1 MEKKKLK
8 GYGLSTV
15 KGKEIFNIQNFQN
28 NFLKTGRL
36 FRDATNIKKIFTA
49 WKSILLWIPLIFF
62 LGVEPG
68 YAIDA
73 TLQWSANTEPDLAG
87 YRVFC
92 REEGQYYN
100 YTNPSWEGTNTICT
114 IYDLDET
121 KAYYFVARAF
131 DIEELESGN
140 SNEVYLEAA
149 ITPYNKNPIAYADPD
164 LTSGIAPFTVTFDG
178 SGSYDPDGEIVSY
191 DWDFGDGTTDM
202 GERVSYTF
210 MDTGVYTVILTVAD
224 NQGATDSDTIRITA
238 GSSSLSTCVLDIQF
252 QQATLTSNITY
263 YTDRDYELTNI
274 PSEYIGL
281 DTVITPND
289 DRNLTDATGYLTF
302 EMPYDG
308 TVFVAFDSRAD
319 SLPDWMNGFIYT
331 GYNIYTSLSTQPHL
345 KVYSKSYSE
354 GDCINF
360 GANKAP
366 GFSGGV
372 VSNYIVFW

>member
-1 MEKKKLK
+1 
-8 GYGLSTV
+8 LS
-15 KGKEIFNIQNFQN
+15 
-28 NFLKTGRL
+28 
-36 FRDATNIKKIFTA
+36 
-49 WKSILLWIPLIFF
+49 
-62 LGVEPG
+62 
-68 YAIDA
+68 
-73 TLQWSANTEPDLAG
+73 
-87 YRVFC
+87 
-92 REEGQYYN
+92 
-100 YTNPSWEGTNTICT
+100 
-114 IYDLDET
+114 
-121 KAYYFVARAF
+121 
-131 DIEELESGN
+131 
-140 SNEVYLEAA
+140 
-149 ITPYNKNPIAYADPD
+149 
-164 LTSGIAPFTVTFDG
+164 
-178 SGSYDPDGEIVSY
+178 
-191 DWDFGDGTTDM
+191 
-202 GERVSYTF
+202 
-210 MDTGVYTVILTVAD
+210 
-224 NQGATDSDTIRITA
+224 
-238 GSSSLSTCVLDIQF
+238 
-252 QQATLTSNITY
+252 Y

>member
-28 NFLKTGRL
+28 NFSKTGRL

-238 GSSSLSTCVLDIQF
+238 SSGSGLEIEAEDMPIK
-252 QQATLTSNITY
+252 TSGRPISGGWNLWS
-263 YTDRDYELTNI
+263 DG
-274 PSEYIGL
+274 YIA
-281 DTVITPND
+281 DTVDFPTRGI
-289 DRNLTDATGYLTF
+289 YTF
-302 EMPYDG
+302 EVRASGSYDKGAWPIMEVCIDQTGVG
-308 TVFVAFDSRAD
+308 TVKVDDSIYA
-319 SLPDWMNGFIYT
+319 IYT
-331 GYNIYTSLSTQPHL
+331 IEADVASGMHEVAIGFANDYKPPKEKNLYVDKINIFP
-345 KVYSKSYSE
+345 
-354 GDCINF
+354 
-360 GANKAP
+360 
-366 GFSGGV
+366 
-372 VSNYIVFW
+372 